1 MVEVFIFV
9 LVLKQTCCMKFKQL
23 LILPFVLLGFTLSA
37 QQNGGIVRGNIYDEE
52 SGEPIIYANVL
63 LQGTDLGANTD
74 LDGFF
79 AISNVPAGEYRLV
92 VTYLGYDS
100 LAVDIK
106 VKAGGFVYES
116 MVMSPSGVEL
126 ETVNVSSSRE
136 QARSDV
142 KVSELRVTAKQI
154 QSLPSTGGEADIA
167 QYLPVLPGIIVSG
180 DQGGQLY
187 IRGGSPVQ
195 NKILLDGMTI
205 YNPFHSIGLFSVF
218 ETEAVRSVDVLTGG
232 FNAEHGGRISA
243 VVDIKTRE
251 GNKKRMSG
259 LVSGSPFLT
268 KALIEGPI
276 KKLGD
281 DGGGSTSFIL
291 TGKHSYLDQ
300 SSKIFYDYAVDTTF
314 FSFASQDTSLADI
327 GEIGL
332 PYTFTD
338 LYGKISFVGD
348 NGSKLN
354 VFGFNF
360 TDRFDFVG
368 LAKLD
373 WTNVGGG
380 ANFTLIPPNSNVILN
395 GTVAVTDYDISLEE
409 ADGNP
414 RQSGVSSFN
423 ALLNFTYFGNKNR
436 FDYGFDFTGFNT
448 DFTFRNFIGSTI
460 QQRSFTTEVAGYF
473 KYKQRLGDLII
484 EPGLRLHYYA
494 SQSEMSIEPRF
505 GLKYN
510 ITDFLRIKFGAGV
523 YSQNVI
529 STVNDLDVVNFF
541 IGFLAGPEET
551 LFKPASNEPVDQPL
565 QKAIHTIGGVEVDV
579 GDQLTINVEPYLKRF
594 TQLININRNKLS
606 DFDPDFITETGEAYG
621 IDLSARYQA
630 QNGYLWAT
638 YSLGRVTRD
647 DGNQVYPT
655 IFDRRHNINLLG
667 VYTFGKD
674 KLWEA
679 SLRWN
684 MGSGFPFTQ
693 TQGFYEQNDFTNLL
707 FTNILTGN
715 FDLGTILSDEINGGR
730 LPYYHRLDASVKRT
744 IEFGKHTSM
753 DINLSITNV
762 YNRENIFYVDRVTN
776 SRVNQLPILP
786 ALGVQFNF

>member
-1 MVEVFIFV
+1 MNRKHLFH
-9 LVLKQTCCMKFKQL
+9 LAL
-23 LILPFVLLGFTLSA
+23 LLLLSITGLQA
-37 QQNGGIVRGNIYDEE
+37 QQTGGIVRGNIYDKET
-52 SGEPIIYANVL
+52 GEPIIYGNVL
-63 LQGTDLGANTD
+63 LQGTNLGTNTN

-79 AISNVPAGEYRLV
+79 SLADVPPGTYNLV

-100 LAVDIK
+100 IATEVK
-106 VKAGGFVYES
+106 VKAGGIVYES
-116 MVMSPSGVEL
+116 LMMSPSGVQL
-126 ETVNVSSSRE
+126 ETVNVSSRRE

-142 KVSELRVTAKQI
+142 KVSELRVTPEQI
-154 QSLPSTGGEADIA
+154 RSLPSTGGEADIA

-218 ETEAVRSVDVLTGG
+218 ETEAVRSIDVLTGG
-232 FNAEHGGRISA
+232 FNSEHGGRISA

-300 SSKIFYDYAVDTTF
+300 SSKIFYNYAVDTTF
-314 FSFASQDTSLADI
+314 FSFASQDTSLADVE
-327 GEIGL
+327 EIGL

-338 LYGKISFVGD
+338 LYGKLSFVGD

-354 VFGFNF
+354 IFGFNF
-360 TDRFDFVG
+360 TDRFDFIG

-373 WTNVGGG
+373 WTNIGGG

-409 ADGNP
+409 ADGSP

-436 FDYGFDFTGFNT
+436 IDYGFDFTGFNT
-448 DFTFRNFIGSTI
+448 DFRFQNFVGVTFE
-460 QQRSFTTEVAGYF
+460 QRDFTTEVAGYV

-510 ITDFLRIKFGAGV
+510 ITDFLRVKFGGGF

-541 IGFLAGPEET
+541 IGFLAGPQET
-551 LFKPASNEPVDQPL
+551 IFQPGSTDPTEHPL
-565 QKAIHTIGGVEVDV
+565 QKSWHAISGVEVDLN
-579 GDQLTINVEPYLKRF
+579 DRLTLNIEPYLKRF
-594 TQLININRNKLS
+594 TQLININRSKLS
-606 DFDPDFITETGEAYG
+606 ATDPDFITETGEAYG
-621 IDLSARYQA
+621 IDLSARYEGK
-630 QNGYLWAT
+630 NTYLWAT

-655 IFDRRHNINLLG
+655 IFDRRHNVNLLG
-667 VYTFGKD
+667 VYSFGK
-674 KLWEA
+674 KNLWEA

-684 MGSGFPFTQ
+684 LGSGFPFTQ
-693 TQGFYEQNDFTNLL
+693 TQGFYEQNDFSNLL
-707 FTNILTGN
+707 FTNLLSGN
-715 FDLGTILSDEINGGR
+715 FDLGTILTDEINGGR

-744 IEFGKHTSM
+744 IEFSKHTSM
-753 DINLSITNV
+753 DITASITNV

-786 ALGVQFNF
+786 SLGVQFNF